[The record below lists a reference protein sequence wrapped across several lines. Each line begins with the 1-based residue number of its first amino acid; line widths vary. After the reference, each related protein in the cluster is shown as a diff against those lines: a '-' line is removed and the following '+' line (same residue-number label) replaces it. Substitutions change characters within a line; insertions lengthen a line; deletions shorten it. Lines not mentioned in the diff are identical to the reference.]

1 MNREEIE
8 KLIEE
13 TARKERSKRKG
24 VSVKSTQHIE
34 RSLYAMCRAILSLIL
49 YCLAGQPA
57 GRHGR
62 YRCRHV
68 LQNH

>member
-24 VSVKSTQHIE
+24 VSVQKVLS
-34 RSLYAMCRAILSLIL
+34 ILNVVFMLCAVAGLIL
-49 YCLAGQPA
+49 YFCLAGQPA

>member
-24 VSVKSTQHIE
+24 YPSKSTQHIE
-34 RSLYAMCRAILSLIL
+34 RSLYAMCRGRPHPLF
-49 YCLAGQPA
+49 CLAGQPA

>member
-24 VSVKSTQHIE
+24 VSVQKVRSILNVVFSETFLLTTAIE
-34 RSLYAMCRAILSLIL
+34 QL
-49 YCLAGQPA
+49 
-57 GRHGR
+57 
-62 YRCRHV
+62 
-68 LQNH
+68 